1 MAQPDVIT
9 LSVDEENDGV
19 GPVNHVF
26 SRFEIYQNRSVY
38 IGANHS
44 MSAKDTVGFYRTF
57 PKPSGNFKGVAKTAF
72 KFSKDVSVSGVDGST
87 TLTAPIIIDVAF
99 SIPVGATHAQVLVAR
114 QRALALLD
122 LDAVMTPLNEQLMV

>member
-1 MAQPDVIT
+1 MLDNVIT

-26 SRFEIYQNRSVY
+26 NRFEEYQNRSVY
-38 IGANHS
+38 IS
-44 MSAKDTVGFYRTF
+44 MDHTIAAKDTLGLYRTF
-57 PKPSGNFKGVAKTAF
+57 PKPSGNFRGVAKSAF
-72 KFSKDVSVSGVDGST
+72 KISKDISVTGVDGVSQ
-87 TLTAPIIIDVAF
+87 LSAPIIVDVSF
-99 SIPVGATHAQVLVAR
+99 SIPVGATHAQVLLAR

>member
-1 MAQPDVIT
+1 MQTDTIT

-26 SRFEIYQNRSVY
+26 TRFEEYLNRSTY

-44 MSAKDTVGFYRTF
+44 IASKDTLGLYRTF
-57 PKPSGNFKGVAKTAF
+57 PKASGNFRGVAKTAF
-72 KFSKDVSVSGVDGST
+72 KFSKDVSVTGADGVSQ
-87 TLTAPIIIDVAF
+87 LAAPIIVDVSF
-99 SIPVGATHAQVLVAR
+99 SIPVGATHAQILIAR

-122 LDAVMTPLNEQLMV
+122 LDAIMTPLNEQLMV

>member
-1 MAQPDVIT
+1 MQPNSIT

-26 SRFEIYQNRSVY
+26 TRFEEYLNRSVY
-38 IGANHS
+38 IGSDHTLSTKN
-44 MSAKDTVGFYRTF
+44 TLGLYRTF

-72 KFSKDVSVSGVDGST
+72 KFSQDVGVMGSDGTST
-87 TLTAPIIIDVAF
+87 INAPIIIDVGF
-99 SIPVGATHAQVLVAR
+99 SIPVGATHAQILIAR

-122 LDAVMTPLNEQLMV
+122 LDAIMTPLNEQCMV